1 VEVTVRYLSLV
12 ALAVLVPSAVFAQPV
27 GRSRS
32 RPFSETSAGRAWQRI
47 TFGAIDCG
55 SDLSEA
61 AAFCPNDEF
70 TKQGIF
76 GNGTY
81 KDLRFQYA
89 GAPLGTV
96 GVAENL
102 ANRVLNQSQTFPATS
117 SASGFTFSWKGGATP
132 ARDSE
137 LFGPLFG
144 ERGRTNGRGQFSA
157 TLTVQ
162 QLIWET
168 LDSFKVRDIAA
179 TPVGAIGAGGLPWGD
194 PAYLITNGIAA
205 GYVGRCEMNIDTSTV
220 SVAANYGVTDRL
232 DLALAVPLVRTK
244 VEGSNE
250 FLDFVRFP
258 DGRYSVDPDDTL
270 FFPQG
275 RFFVKGSSTGI
286 GDVAVQ
292 ATFALVKNASAAVA
306 VQGRVD
312 LGTGDLQKMTGTGET
327 HGGGGLIAS
336 YESGRVSPHASVH
349 YFAGNTA
356 LFDELR
362 YTAGLD
368 FNAIRDR
375 LTLSGEVVGRRLYD
389 VEGFQQGAVRGVV
402 VSPLTLDSFEIKD
415 FVATRDAFNL
425 FFVTAGGKLRLAGQ
439 LLGSAY
445 VLIPF
450 GDSGLQAQKPTFN
463 FGFNYAF

>member
-1 VEVTVRYLSLV
+1 MRHLALVT
-12 ALAVLVPSAVFAQPV
+12 LAVLLPPAVSAQQV
-27 GRSRS
+27 GRSRVNPYEES
-32 RPFSETSAGRAWQRI
+32 SAGRAWQRI

-55 SDLSEA
+55 PNLSEA
-61 AAFCPNDEF
+61 ASFCPNDGF
-70 TKQGIF
+70 TQQGIF

-89 GAPLGTV
+89 GAPLGTA

-102 ANRVLNQSQTFPATS
+102 GNRVLNQSQTFPATS

-137 LFGPLFG
+137 IFGPLFG
-144 ERGRTNGRGQFSA
+144 ERGRTNGRGQLSA

-162 QLIWET
+162 QLKWET
-168 LDSFKVRDIAA
+168 LDGFKVRDISATSAGALGAA
-179 TPVGAIGAGGLPWGD
+179 GLPWGD
-194 PAYLITNGIAA
+194 PAYLVTDGTEA

-232 DLALAVPLVRTK
+232 DLAVAVPFVRTT

-258 DGRYSVDPDDTL
+258 DGSYSVDPADTF

-292 ATFALVKNASAAVA
+292 ATFALVKSASAAVSI
-306 VQGRVD
+306 QGRVD

-336 YESGRVSPHASVH
+336 YESGLVSPHASVH

-402 VSPLTLDSFEIKD
+402 ASPLSGDSFEIKD
-415 FVATRDAFNL
+415 FAATRDNFNL
-425 FFVTAGGKLRLAGQ
+425 FFFTAGGKLRLAGQ

-445 VLIPF
+445 VLVPF
-450 GDSGLQAQKPTFN
+450 GDNGLQAQKPTFN

>member
-1 VEVTVRYLSLV
+1 MRHLALVT
-12 ALAVLVPSAVFAQPV
+12 LAVLLPPAVFAQPV
-27 GRSRS
+27 GRSRATPYAES
-32 RPFSETSAGRAWQRI
+32 SAGRAWQRI

-55 SDLSEA
+55 ENLSEA
-61 AAFCPNDEF
+61 GSFCPNDAF
-70 TKQGIF
+70 TQQGIF

-81 KDLRFQYA
+81 KDLRFQYT
-89 GAPLGTV
+89 GAPLGTA

-102 ANRVLNQSQTFPATS
+102 GNRVLNQSQTFPAVS

-137 LFGPLFG
+137 IFGPLFG
-144 ERGRTNGRGQFSA
+144 ERGRTNGRGQLSA

-162 QLIWET
+162 QLKWET
-168 LDSFKVRDIAA
+168 LDGFDVRDISA
-179 TPVGAIGAGGLPWGD
+179 TPEGAIGAAGLPWGD
-194 PAYLITNGIAA
+194 PAYLVTPGFEA
-205 GYVGRCEMNIDTSTV
+205 GYVGRCEMNIDTSTI
-220 SVAANYGVTDRL
+220 SVAANYGITDRL
-232 DLALAVPLVRTK
+232 DLAVAVPFVRTT

-258 DGRYSVDPDDTL
+258 DGSYSVDPLDTA

-275 RFFVKGSSTGI
+275 RFFVKGSSTGL

-292 ATFALVKNASAAVA
+292 ATFAIVKKASAAVA
-306 VQGRVD
+306 IQGRVD

-336 YESGRVSPHASVH
+336 YDSGLVSPHASVH

-402 VSPLTLDSFEIKD
+402 VSPLSGDSFEIKD
-415 FVATRDAFNL
+415 FAATRDDFNL
-425 FFVTAGGKLRLAGQ
+425 FFFTAGGKLRLAGQ

-445 VLIPF
+445 VLVPF
-450 GDSGLQAQKPTFN
+450 GDNGLQAQKPTFN